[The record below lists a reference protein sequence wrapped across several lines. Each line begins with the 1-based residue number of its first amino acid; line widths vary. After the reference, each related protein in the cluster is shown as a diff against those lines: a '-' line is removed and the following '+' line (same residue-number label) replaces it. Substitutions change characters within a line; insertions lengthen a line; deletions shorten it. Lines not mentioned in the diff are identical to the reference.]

1 MLSSMEDTI
10 YAVLRDLALR
20 HNPQL
25 AEIKPHDVLV
35 DDLRLE
41 SLDVAELVALLEDK
55 LGVDPFAETA
65 ITSVRTVSDLCSAYR
80 AAAK

>member
-1 MLSSMEDTI
+1 MMEETI

-25 AEIKPHDVLV
+25 TEIRPADVLV

-55 LGVDPFAETA
+55 LGVDPFAATA
-65 ITSVRTVSDLCSAYR
+65 ITSVRTVADLCNAYR
-80 AAAK
+80 PALQSK